1 MTAAPISV
9 SGLPSGPGAYAM
21 YFRLDERIALPIARL
36 NDPVLEP
43 GIYVYAGS
51 AFGPGGIRA
60 RVTRHLRADRKPH
73 WHIDHLSARA
83 ACIGVKTRVGGRECD
98 LVASLV
104 SDGAVVPVAGF
115 GSSDCRDCAAHLV
128 RLADGYQNG
137 NIAVQGK
144 ALRNGGTI

>member
-1 MTAAPISV
+1 MTAAPV
-9 SGLPSGPGAYAM
+9 PVLDLPSGSGAYAL
-21 YFRLDERIALPIARL
+21 YFRIDDRITLPIARL

-43 GIYVYAGS
+43 GTYVYAGS

-60 RVTRHLRADRKPH
+60 RVGRHLRADKKPH
-73 WHIDHLSARA
+73 WHIDHLSARV
-83 ACIGVKTRVGGRECD
+83 ACVEVRTYPGGRECS
-98 LVASLV
+98 LVAMLI

-137 NIAVQGK
+137 NIAVQGTD
-144 ALRNGGTI
+144 GTI